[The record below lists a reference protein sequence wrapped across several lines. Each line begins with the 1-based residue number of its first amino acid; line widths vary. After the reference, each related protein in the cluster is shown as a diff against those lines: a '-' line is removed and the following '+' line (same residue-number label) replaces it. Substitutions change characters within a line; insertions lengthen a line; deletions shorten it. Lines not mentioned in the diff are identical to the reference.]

1 MRAILHIIE
10 HDFRNFFRYKWWLFG
25 LISMN
30 LADLF
35 IMAIV
40 YNKMVN
46 PDIIT
51 QIRDYF
57 SFFAPGVTVIGL
69 FASAYMIGREIN
81 MEVRRQIYHYMLSL
95 PITRL
100 ELAVGRLLSGG
111 LRGMVYMSPL
121 LLTTFIFLRFPSLPQ
136 LVVILGALFLL
147 ATGISGLS
155 IATAVSTTSLE
166 KFVTA
171 RGLVYYLLFFCSS
184 IFYPMSL
191 IQELGREGIMPQPIV
206 VLAEFNP
213 LSSGADLIRSFL
225 IGTPAFTFDMIRNLI
240 VFSSIFTAVAMFAYV
255 KILER
260 IDEGIKIFRKRK

>member
-1 MRAILHIIE
+1 MKAILHVVE
-10 HDFRNFFRYKWWLFG
+10 HDFRNFFRYKWWLAG

-35 IMAIV
+35 IMALV
-40 YNKMVN
+40 YNQMVH
-46 PDIIT
+46 PDIAK
-51 QIRDYF
+51 QIISYF

-81 MEVRRQIYHYMLSL
+81 MEVRREIHHYMLSL

-100 ELAVGRLLSGG
+100 ELAIGRLLAGG

-121 LLTTFIFLRFPSLPQ
+121 LLTTFIILGFPSLPQ
-136 LVVILGALFLL
+136 LLVILGALFLL

-171 RGLVYYLLFFCSS
+171 RGLVYYVLFFCSS
-184 IFYPMSL
+184 IFYPLSL
-191 IQELGREGIMPQPIV
+191 IQTLGQEGIMPQPIV
-206 VLAEFNP
+206 VLAELNP
-213 LSSGADLIRSFL
+213 LSSGTDLIRSFL
-225 IGTPAFTFDMIRNLI
+225 IGTPPFAFYMIRNLL
-240 VFSSIFTAVAMFAYV
+240 VFSAIFTTTAMFAYM
-255 KILER
+255 KIIER
-260 IDEGIKIFRKRK
+260 K